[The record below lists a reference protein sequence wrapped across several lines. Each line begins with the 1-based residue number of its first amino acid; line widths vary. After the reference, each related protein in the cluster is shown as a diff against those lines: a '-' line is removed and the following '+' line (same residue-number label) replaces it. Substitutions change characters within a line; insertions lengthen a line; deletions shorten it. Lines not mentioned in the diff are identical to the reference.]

1 MLFLTAQHRR
11 TPSSPCPT
19 LVLGLGNILLRDEGV
34 GVRVV
39 EAMEGLELPPDVEL
53 VDGGTAGL
61 DLLEVLAHRRKVIV
75 VDAVE
80 GTSAPGTVLRLSP
93 EDLVPQAAPAVSL
106 HEMGFLETL
115 TVARQL
121 GIAPAEVVVLG
132 IKPKEVSCGLDLS
145 PEIARLVPRVIDLVL
160 ADVGAGMPED
170 VPAPAPEREDRR

>member
-1 MLFLTAQHRR
+1 MLFLTSQHRR
-11 TPSSPCPT
+11 THPNPCPT

-53 VDGGTAGL
+53 FDGGTAGL
-61 DLLEVLAHRRKVIV
+61 DLLDVLAHRRKVIV

-80 GTSAPGTVLRLSP
+80 GSSAPGTVLRLSP
-93 EDLVPQAAPAVSL
+93 EDLVPQAAPTVSL
-106 HEMGFLETL
+106 HEVGFLETL

-145 PEIARLVPRVIDLVL
+145 PEIARLIPRVIELVL
-160 ADVGAGMPED
+160 ADVGAGVPVN